1 MKQFL
6 ETLVKNIVDN
16 PDKVEIEESVDG
28 EGRTVFMISVDDG
41 DMGRVIGKAGKV
53 INSIRTI
60 MRIMAIRQD
69 AHIRVDVKDSGAPA
83 PTEEAEASEPEVEAD
98 IVTDDEILV
107 ETEETEEASK

>member
-16 PDKVEIEESVDG
+16 PDSVQIDESVDG
-28 EGRTVFMISVDDG
+28 EGRTVFMISVDDS

-69 AHIRVDVKDSGAPA
+69 AHIRVDVKDAGVAPSKS
-83 PTEEAEASEPEVEAD
+83 TEEQAPEAEITPDV
-98 IVTDDEILV
+98 VTDDEMLV
-107 ETEETEEASK
+107 ETEEETK